1 MYSVIE
7 NARIVL
13 ALLKKHNIR
22 HIVVSPG
29 GSNIP
34 IVQGV
39 QDDPFFKC
47 YSVVDER
54 SAMYVAIGI
63 YLETGEIVATSCT
76 SAQATRNYIPGLTEA
91 FYKRVPILAITT
103 SKHPLYVG
111 QEYMQSPIQT
121 SLPVD
126 AVKKSFS
133 LPRITSAED
142 RELCVR
148 RTNEAILELTHHG
161 YGPVQL
167 NLEVLDSETWSLGE
181 LSLPDVKKIERYYLR
196 DLENVASYLNDKN
209 ILIVIGEHPGFNNK
223 EAKIIDNFCEKYNTF
238 VYTSHISNYHGTYA
252 MNALPVIVGASTK
265 LFEQTLMPDLVICI
279 GGITGD
285 YDLFFKLSYG
295 LADGVE
301 LWRVNLDG
309 DIIDTY
315 GRLTKVFQMNPVDFF
330 DFFVHIDNTTLP
342 HNHEYHNA
350 WKTIMQSTST
360 DEVELPFSNVYAAQQ
375 LHNYLPENS
384 NINFGI
390 LNSFRSWLYYNIHP
404 SIKGFCNVGG
414 FGIDGCLSTMI
425 GQSLVS
431 DNRCFIVLGDLS
443 FLYDMNSIAIRHI
456 KNNVRILLCNN
467 NGGVEFKINQI
478 HNQIDVSRYVAADG
492 HFHSAKAWAEDN
504 GYKYMSAD
512 SKESF
517 NNQISEFVQ
526 ESDAPIIYEIF
537 TNPEAEKEAL
547 TLVRKS
553 CVVRTDEEQKNKDK
567 RNKIKN
573 VVTSL
578 IGDKGLNV
586 VKNILKK

>member
-1 MYSVIE
+1 MYSTIE
-7 NARIVL
+7 NARILL

-22 HIVVSPG
+22 HIVLSPG

-76 SAQATRNYIPGLTEA
+76 SAQATRNYLPGLTEA

-111 QEYMQSPIQT
+111 QEYMQSPVQT

-126 AVKKSFS
+126 AVKKSYS
-133 LPRITSAED
+133 LPRITSSED

-167 NLEVLDSETWSLGE
+167 NLEVLDSETWVLDNVE
-181 LSLPDVKKIERYYLR
+181 LPNVRKIERY
-196 DLENVASYLNDKN
+196 SLNDLKN
-209 ILIVIGEHPGFNNK
+209 IESFGNKRILIVIGEHPGFDNSK
-223 EAKIIDNFCEKYNTF
+223 FEIIEKFCEKYNVY
-238 VYTSHISNYHGTYA
+238 VYTSHISNYHGKYA
-252 MNALPVIVGASTK
+252 FNGLPVVAGASAE
-265 LFEQTLMPDLVICI
+265 LFEQNLMPDLIICL

-285 YDLFFKLSYG
+285 YDLYFKLRHG
-295 LADGVE
+295 IAEGVD

-309 DIIDTY
+309 NVIDTY
-315 GRLTKVFQMNPVDFF
+315 GRLTKVFQMNPEDFF
-330 DFFVHIDNTTLP
+330 AYFNSKEESGLSNNHDYYAAWDN
-342 HNHEYHNA
+342 
-350 WKTIMQSTST
+350 IMQSTHT
-360 DEVELPFSNVYAAQQ
+360 DNAELPFSNVYAAQQ
-375 LHNYLPENS
+375 LHNYLPANS
-384 NINFGI
+384 KLHFGI
-390 LNSFRSWLYYNIHP
+390 LNSFRSWLYFNIHP
-404 SIKGFCNVGG
+404 SIKAYCNVGG

-425 GQSLVS
+425 GQSLVTNELS
-431 DNRCFIVLGDLS
+431 FIVLGDLS
-443 FLYDMNSIAIRHI
+443 FMYDINSIAIKHI

-467 NGGVEFKINQI
+467 NGGVEFKINNI

-492 HFHSAKAWAEDN
+492 HFRSAKAWAEDN
-504 GYKYMSAD
+504 GFRYLVATTKDSFVESVGTFVAD
-512 SKESF
+512 SDK
-517 NNQISEFVQ
+517 
-526 ESDAPIIYEIF
+526 PIIMEIF
-537 TNPEAEKEAL
+537 ANPNDEKEAI

-553 CVVRTDEEQKNKDK
+553 CVVRTDEEQKSKDK
-567 RNKIKN
+567 RTKIKN